1 MTNQEIIEKIN
12 TLMSE
17 NENFCDLLLALKNFN
32 REYKK
37 SNFYKKTRISLNRL
51 VRQYRTYSF
60 TNLDEIFDHIQEKI
74 NNLDLSN
81 IENIVDTLGF
91 NTDREIE
98 DLNSSWNGLKDLVSM
113 IAGKATP
120 EDNE

>member
-17 NENFCDLLLALKNFN
+17 NENFCDLLLALKDFN
-32 REYKK
+32 KEYKK
-37 SNFYKKTRISLNRL
+37 SDFYKKTRISLNRL
-51 VRQYRTYSF
+51 VKHYRAYSF
-60 TNLDEIFDHIQEKI
+60 TNLDEIFDRVQEKI

-81 IENIVDTLGF
+81 VQNIVDTLGF

-113 IAGKATP
+113 VAGKTTP
-120 EDNE
+120 EDNK

>member
-32 REYKK
+32 KDYKK
-37 SNFYKKTRISLNRL
+37 SDFYKKTRISLNRL
-51 VRQYRTYSF
+51 VRQYRAYSF
-60 TNLDEIFDHIQEKI
+60 TNLDEIFDRVQEKI

-81 IENIVDTLGF
+81 VQNIVDTLGF

-98 DLNSSWNGLKDLVSM
+98 DLNGSWNGLKDLVSM
-113 IAGKATP
+113 VTGKATS
-120 EDNE
+120 EDDK

>member
-17 NENFCDLLLALKNFN
+17 NENFCDLLLALKDFN
-32 REYKK
+32 KEYKK
-37 SNFYKKTRISLNRL
+37 SDFYKKTRISLNRL
-51 VRQYRTYSF
+51 VRQYRAYSF
-60 TNLDEIFDHIQEKI
+60 TNLDEIFDRVQEKI
-74 NNLDLSN
+74 NTLDLSN
-81 IENIVDTLGF
+81 VQNIVDTLGF

-113 IAGKATP
+113 VAGKTTP
-120 EDNE
+120 EDNK

>member
-51 VRQYRTYSF
+51 VKQYRTYSF
-60 TNLDEIFDHIQEKI
+60 TNLDEIFDRIQEKI
-74 NNLDLSN
+74 NNLDFSN
-81 IENIVDTLGF
+81 VQNIVDTLGF

>member
-17 NENFCDLLLALKNFN
+17 NENFCDLLLALKDFN
-32 REYKK
+32 KEYKK
-37 SNFYKKTRISLNRL
+37 SDFYKKTRISLNRL
-51 VRQYRTYSF
+51 VRQYRAYSF
-60 TNLDEIFDHIQEKI
+60 TNLDEIFDRVQEKI

-81 IENIVDTLGF
+81 VQNIVDTLGF

-113 IAGKATP
+113 VAGKMTP
-120 EDNE
+120 EDNK

>member
-17 NENFCDLLLALKNFN
+17 NENFCDLLLALKDFN
-32 REYKK
+32 KEYKK
-37 SNFYKKTRISLNRL
+37 SDFYKKTRISLNRL
-51 VRQYRTYSF
+51 IRQYRAYSF
-60 TNLDEIFDHIQEKI
+60 TNLDEIFDRVQEKI

-81 IENIVDTLGF
+81 VQNIVDTLGF

-113 IAGKATP
+113 VAGKTTP
-120 EDNE
+120 EDNK

>member
-32 REYKK
+32 KEYKK
-37 SNFYKKTRISLNRL
+37 SDFYKKTRISLNRL
-51 VRQYRTYSF
+51 VRQYRAYSF
-60 TNLDEIFDHIQEKI
+60 INLDEIFDRVQEKI

-81 IENIVDTLGF
+81 VQNIVDTLGF

-113 IAGKATP
+113 VAGKTTP
-120 EDNE
+120 EDNK

>member
-17 NENFCDLLLALKNFN
+17 NENFCDLLLVLKDFN
-32 REYKK
+32 KEYKK
-37 SNFYKKTRISLNRL
+37 SDFYKKTRISLNRL
-51 VRQYRTYSF
+51 VRQYRAYSF
-60 TNLDEIFDHIQEKI
+60 TNLDEIFDRVQEKI

-81 IENIVDTLGF
+81 VQNIVDTLGF

-98 DLNSSWNGLKDLVSM
+98 DLNSSWNGLKDLVS
-113 IAGKATP
+113 IVAGKTTP
-120 EDNE
+120 EDNK

>member
-32 REYKK
+32 KEYKK
-37 SNFYKKTRISLNRL
+37 SDFYKKTRISLNHL
-51 VRQYRTYSF
+51 VRQYRAYSF
-60 TNLDEIFDHIQEKI
+60 TNLDEIFDRVQEKI

-81 IENIVDTLGF
+81 VQNIVDTLGF

-113 IAGKATP
+113 VAGKTTP
-120 EDNE
+120 EDNK

>member
-32 REYKK
+32 KEYKK
-37 SNFYKKTRISLNRL
+37 SNFYKKTRIPLNRL
-51 VRQYRTYSF
+51 VRQYRVYSF
-60 TNLDEIFDHIQEKI
+60 TNLDEIFDRVQEKI

-81 IENIVDTLGF
+81 VQNIVDTLGF

-98 DLNSSWNGLKDLVSM
+98 DLNGSWNGLKDLVSM
-113 IAGKATP
+113 VAGKSTP
-120 EDNE
+120 EDNK

>member
-17 NENFCDLLLALKNFN
+17 NENFCDLLLALKDFN
-32 REYKK
+32 KEYKK
-37 SNFYKKTRISLNRL
+37 SDFYKKTRISLNRL
-51 VRQYRTYSF
+51 IRQYRAYSF
-60 TNLDEIFDHIQEKI
+60 TNLDEIFDRVQEKI

-81 IENIVDTLGF
+81 IQNIVDTLGF

-113 IAGKATP
+113 VAGKTTP
-120 EDNE
+120 EDNK

>member
-60 TNLDEIFDHIQEKI
+60 TNLDEIFDRIQEKI

-81 IENIVDTLGF
+81 IENIVDTLGL
-91 NTDREIE
+91 NTDREIK

>member
-32 REYKK
+32 KEYKK
-37 SNFYKKTRISLNRL
+37 SDFYKKTRISLNRL
-51 VRQYRTYSF
+51 VRQYRAYSF
-60 TNLDEIFDHIQEKI
+60 TNLDEIFDRVQEKI

-81 IENIVDTLGF
+81 IQNIVDTLGF

-113 IAGKATP
+113 VAGKTTP
-120 EDNE
+120 EDNK

>member
-32 REYKK
+32 KEYKK

-51 VRQYRTYSF
+51 VRQYRAYSF
-60 TNLDEIFDHIQEKI
+60 TNLDEIFDRVQEKI

-81 IENIVDTLGF
+81 IQNIVDTLGF

-113 IAGKATP
+113 VAGKTTP
-120 EDNE
+120 EDNK

>member
-32 REYKK
+32 KEYKK
-37 SNFYKKTRISLNRL
+37 SDFYKKTRISLNRL
-51 VRQYRTYSF
+51 IRQYRAYSF
-60 TNLDEIFDHIQEKI
+60 TNLDEIFDRVQEKI

-81 IENIVDTLGF
+81 VQNIVDTLGF

-113 IAGKATP
+113 VAGKTTP
-120 EDNE
+120 EDNK

>member
-51 VRQYRTYSF
+51 VRQYKTYSF
-60 TNLDEIFDHIQEKI
+60 TNLDEIFDRIQEKI
-74 NNLDLSN
+74 NNLDFSN
-81 IENIVDTLGF
+81 VQNIVDTLGF

>member
-32 REYKK
+32 KEYKK
-37 SNFYKKTRISLNRL
+37 SDFYKKTRISLNRL
-51 VRQYRTYSF
+51 VRQYRAYSF
-60 TNLDEIFDHIQEKI
+60 TNLDEIFDSVQEKI

-81 IENIVDTLGF
+81 VQNIVDTLGF

-113 IAGKATP
+113 VAGKTTP
-120 EDNE
+120 EDNK

>member
-17 NENFCDLLLALKNFN
+17 NENFCDLLLALKDFN
-32 REYKK
+32 KEYKK
-37 SNFYKKTRISLNRL
+37 SDFYKKTRISLNRL
-51 VRQYRTYSF
+51 VRQYRAYSF
-60 TNLDEIFDHIQEKI
+60 TNLDEIFDRIQEKI
-74 NNLDLSN
+74 NNLYLSN
-81 IENIVDTLGF
+81 VQNIVDTLGF

-113 IAGKATP
+113 VAGKTTP
-120 EDNE
+120 EDNK

>member
-32 REYKK
+32 KEYKK
-37 SNFYKKTRISLNRL
+37 SDFYKKTRISLNRL
-51 VRQYRTYSF
+51 VRQYRAYSF
-60 TNLDEIFDHIQEKI
+60 TNLDEIFDRVQEKI

-81 IENIVDTLGF
+81 VQNIVDTLGF

-98 DLNSSWNGLKDLVSM
+98 DLNGSWNGLKDLVSM
-113 IAGKATP
+113 VTGKATS
-120 EDNE
+120 EDDK

>member
-17 NENFCDLLLALKNFN
+17 NENFCDLLLALKDFN
-32 REYKK
+32 KEYKK
-37 SNFYKKTRISLNRL
+37 SDFYKKTRISLNRL
-51 VRQYRTYSF
+51 VRQYRVYSF
-60 TNLDEIFDHIQEKI
+60 TNLDEIFDRVQEKI

-81 IENIVDTLGF
+81 VQNIVDTLGF

-113 IAGKATP
+113 VAGKTTP
-120 EDNE
+120 EDNK

>member
-1 MTNQEIIEKIN
+1 MTNQKIIEKIN

-32 REYKK
+32 KEYKK
-37 SNFYKKTRISLNRL
+37 SDFYKKTRISLNRL
-51 VRQYRTYSF
+51 VRQYRAYSF
-60 TNLDEIFDHIQEKI
+60 TNLDEIFDRVQEKI

-81 IENIVDTLGF
+81 VQNIVDTLGF

-113 IAGKATP
+113 VAGKTTP
-120 EDNE
+120 EDNK

>member
-17 NENFCDLLLALKNFN
+17 NGNFCDLLLALKDFN
-32 REYKK
+32 KEYKK
-37 SNFYKKTRISLNRL
+37 SDFYKKTRISLNRL
-51 VRQYRTYSF
+51 IRQYRAYSF
-60 TNLDEIFDHIQEKI
+60 TNLDEIFDRVQEKI

-81 IENIVDTLGF
+81 IQNIVDTLGF

-113 IAGKATP
+113 VAGKTTP
-120 EDNE
+120 EDNK

>member
-17 NENFCDLLLALKNFN
+17 NENFCDLLLALKDFN
-32 REYKK
+32 KEYKK
-37 SNFYKKTRISLNRL
+37 SDFYKKTRISLNRL
-51 VRQYRTYSF
+51 VRQYRAYSF
-60 TNLDEIFDHIQEKI
+60 TNLDEIFDRVQEKI

-81 IENIVDTLGF
+81 VQNIVDTLGF

-98 DLNSSWNGLKDLVSM
+98 DLNSSWNGLRDLVSM
-113 IAGKATP
+113 VAGKTTP
-120 EDNE
+120 EDNK

>member
-32 REYKK
+32 KEYKK
-37 SNFYKKTRISLNRL
+37 SDFYKKTRISLNRL
-51 VRQYRTYSF
+51 VRQYRAYSF
-60 TNLDEIFDHIQEKI
+60 TNLDEIFDRVREKI

-81 IENIVDTLGF
+81 VQNIVDTLGF

-113 IAGKATP
+113 VAGKTTP
-120 EDNE
+120 EDNK

>member
-17 NENFCDLLLALKNFN
+17 NENFCDLLLALKDFN
-32 REYKK
+32 KEYKR
-37 SNFYKKTRISLNRL
+37 SDFYKKTRISLNRL
-51 VRQYRTYSF
+51 VRQYRAYSF
-60 TNLDEIFDHIQEKI
+60 TNLDEIFDRVQEKI

-81 IENIVDTLGF
+81 VQNIVDTLGF

-113 IAGKATP
+113 VAGKTTP
-120 EDNE
+120 EDNK

>member
-17 NENFCDLLLALKNFN
+17 NGNFCDLLLALKDFN
-32 REYKK
+32 KEYKK
-37 SNFYKKTRISLNRL
+37 SDFYKKTRISLNRL
-51 VRQYRTYSF
+51 VRQYRAYSF
-60 TNLDEIFDHIQEKI
+60 TNLDEIFDRVQEKI

-81 IENIVDTLGF
+81 IQNIVDTLGF

-113 IAGKATP
+113 VAGKTTP
-120 EDNE
+120 EDNK

>member
-32 REYKK
+32 KEYKK
-37 SNFYKKTRISLNRL
+37 SDFYKKTRISLNRL
-51 VRQYRTYSF
+51 VRQYRAYSF
-60 TNLDEIFDHIQEKI
+60 TNLDEIFDRVQEKI

-81 IENIVDTLGF
+81 VQNIVDTLGF

-113 IAGKATP
+113 VVGKTTP
-120 EDNE
+120 EDNK

>member
-51 VRQYRTYSF
+51 VKQYRTYSF
-60 TNLDEIFDHIQEKI
+60 TNLDEIFDRIQEKI

-81 IENIVDTLGF
+81 VQNIVDTLGF

-98 DLNSSWNGLKDLVSM
+98 DLNSSWDGLKDLVSM
-113 IAGKATP
+113 ITGKATP

>member
-32 REYKK
+32 KEYKK
-37 SNFYKKTRISLNRL
+37 SDFYKKTRISLNRL
-51 VRQYRTYSF
+51 VRQYRVYSF
-60 TNLDEIFDHIQEKI
+60 TNLDEIFDRVQEKI

-81 IENIVDTLGF
+81 VQNIVDTLGF

-113 IAGKATP
+113 VAGKTTP
-120 EDNE
+120 EDNK

>member
-17 NENFCDLLLALKNFN
+17 NENFCDLLLALKNFSK
-32 REYKK
+32 EYKK
-37 SNFYKKTRISLNRL
+37 SDFYKKTRISLNRL
-51 VRQYRTYSF
+51 VRQYRAYSF
-60 TNLDEIFDHIQEKI
+60 TNLDEIFDRVQEKI

-81 IENIVDTLGF
+81 VQNILDTLGF

-113 IAGKATP
+113 VAGKTTP
-120 EDNE
+120 EDNK

>member
-17 NENFCDLLLALKNFN
+17 NENFCDLLLALKDFN
-32 REYKK
+32 KEYKK
-37 SNFYKKTRISLNRL
+37 SDFYKKTRISLNRL
-51 VRQYRTYSF
+51 VRQYRAYSF
-60 TNLDEIFDHIQEKI
+60 TNLDEIFDRVQEKI

-81 IENIVDTLGF
+81 VQNIVDTLGF

-98 DLNSSWNGLKDLVSM
+98 DLNSSWHGLKDLVSM
-113 IAGKATP
+113 VAGKTTP
-120 EDNE
+120 EDNK

>member
-32 REYKK
+32 KEYKK
-37 SNFYKKTRISLNRL
+37 SDFYKKTRISLNRL
-51 VRQYRTYSF
+51 VRQYRAYSF
-60 TNLDEIFDHIQEKI
+60 TNLDEIFGRIQEKI

-81 IENIVDTLGF
+81 VQNIVDTLGF

-113 IAGKATP
+113 VAGKTTP
-120 EDNE
+120 EDNK

>member
-32 REYKK
+32 KEYKK
-37 SNFYKKTRISLNRL
+37 SDFYKKTRISLNRL
-51 VRQYRTYSF
+51 VRQYRAYSF
-60 TNLDEIFDHIQEKI
+60 TNLDAIFDRVQEKS

-81 IENIVDTLGF
+81 VQNIVDTLGF

-113 IAGKATP
+113 VAGKTTP
-120 EDNE
+120 EDNK

>member
-32 REYKK
+32 KEYKK
-37 SNFYKKTRISLNRL
+37 SDFYKKTRISLNRL
-51 VRQYRTYSF
+51 VRQYRAYSF
-60 TNLDEIFDHIQEKI
+60 TNLDEIFDRVQEKI

-81 IENIVDTLGF
+81 VQNIVDTLGF

-98 DLNSSWNGLKDLVSM
+98 DLNSSWNSLKDLVSM
-113 IAGKATP
+113 VAGKTTP
-120 EDNE
+120 EDNK

>member
-32 REYKK
+32 KEYKK
-37 SNFYKKTRISLNRL
+37 SDFYKKTRISLNRL
-51 VRQYRTYSF
+51 VRQYRAYSF
-60 TNLDEIFDHIQEKI
+60 TNLDEIFDRVQEKI

-81 IENIVDTLGF
+81 IQNIVDTFGF

-113 IAGKATP
+113 VAGKTTP
-120 EDNE
+120 EDNK

>member
-17 NENFCDLLLALKNFN
+17 NENFCDLLLALKDFN
-32 REYKK
+32 KEYKK
-37 SNFYKKTRISLNRL
+37 SDFYKKTRISLNRL
-51 VRQYRTYSF
+51 VRQYRAYSF
-60 TNLDEIFDHIQEKI
+60 TNLDEIFDRIQEKI

-81 IENIVDTLGF
+81 IQNIVDTLGF

-113 IAGKATP
+113 VAGKTTP
-120 EDNE
+120 EDNK

>member
-17 NENFCDLLLALKNFN
+17 NENFCDLLLALKDFN
-32 REYKK
+32 KEYKK
-37 SNFYKKTRISLNRL
+37 SDFYKKTRISLNLL
-51 VRQYRTYSF
+51 VRQYRAYSF
-60 TNLDEIFDHIQEKI
+60 TNLDEIFDRVQEKI

-81 IENIVDTLGF
+81 VQNIVDTLGF

-98 DLNSSWNGLKDLVSM
+98 DLNSS
-113 IAGKATP
+113 
-120 EDNE
+120 

>member
-32 REYKK
+32 KEYKK

-60 TNLDEIFDHIQEKI
+60 TNLDEIFDRIQEKI

-81 IENIVDTLGF
+81 VQNIVDTLARGYSAR
-91 NTDREIE
+91 T
-98 DLNSSWNGLKDLVSM
+98 
-113 IAGKATP
+113 
-120 EDNE
+120 

>member
-32 REYKK
+32 KEYKK
-37 SNFYKKTRISLNRL
+37 SDFYKKTRISLNRL
-51 VRQYRTYSF
+51 VRQYRAYSF
-60 TNLDEIFDHIQEKI
+60 TNLDEVFDRVQEKI

-81 IENIVDTLGF
+81 LQNIVDTLGF

-98 DLNSSWNGLKDLVSM
+98 DLNGSWNGLKDLVSM
-113 IAGKATP
+113 VVGKAAP
-120 EDNE
+120 EDNK